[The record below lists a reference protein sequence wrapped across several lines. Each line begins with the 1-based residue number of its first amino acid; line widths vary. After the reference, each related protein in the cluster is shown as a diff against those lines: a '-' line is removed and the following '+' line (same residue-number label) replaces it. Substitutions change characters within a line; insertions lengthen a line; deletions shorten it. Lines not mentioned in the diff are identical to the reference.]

1 MRRPTRLGLAVAAV
15 LLVLLGAYTAYWLIA
30 AKRVSDGVAAWS
42 QAERADKIEVSW
54 HSIGVAGYPFA
65 YRVAL
70 EDAVLRDTRL
80 TPSPELRIL
89 ALSPG
94 ITQCQPEMADDCTSL
109 KAGCDLGSRREGW
122 YRVG

>member
-1 MRRPTRLGLAVAAV
+1 M
-15 LLVLLGAYTAYWLIA
+15 
-30 AKRVSDGVAAWS
+30 
-42 QAERADKIEVSW
+42 SW

-80 TPSPELRIL
+80 TPSPELRIP

-94 ITQCQPEMADDCTSL
+94 ILSTSR
-109 KAGCDLGSRREGW
+109 KWRTIARR
-122 YRVG
+122 

>member
-1 MRRPTRLGLAVAAV
+1 M
-15 LLVLLGAYTAYWLIA
+15 
-30 AKRVSDGVAAWS
+30 
-42 QAERADKIEVSW
+42 SW

-94 ITQCQPEMADDCTSL
+94 ITQRQPEMADDCAPL
-109 KAGCDLGSRREGW
+109 KAGCELGSRREGS
-122 YRVG
+122 VSSG

>member
-1 MRRPTRLGLAVAAV
+1 MRRPTRLGLAAAAV
-15 LLVLLGAYTAYWLIA
+15 LLVLLGAYTAYWLIV
-30 AKRVSDGVAAWS
+30 AKRVSDGVTAWA

-80 TPSPELRIL
+80 TPSPELRIP

-94 ITQCQPEMADDCTSL
+94 ILSA
-109 KAGCDLGSRREGW
+109 SRKWRTIA
-122 YRVG
+122 RR